1 MNVTDEI
8 LLEDSDDDFI
18 PSKLVRRRSSTRL
31 RSSVSRLGVDQK
43 QNSAE
48 DANLKPKTKTG
59 GTKHVENKINEEKDK
74 DQFKNALKEKLTA
87 ARTNVI
93 KNSTP
98 PLKRKLS
105 EGWKQAQLK
114 LTPMKSNKRFSTL
127 DDDYDFKDETPKSK
141 KSRIQPTEG
150 SSSKVSKLTRS
161 LTKSTGF
168 SSTKSTLNE
177 SVKSTR
183 SEESNSS
190 FISLDDDEVDLE
202 VELAKIDKLKQSL
215 DRQSQKPVNRTPFTK
230 KISNT
235 ATSQPVKINF
245 SNSSVKKN
253 PSLGPKLQ
261 RSTATSTPANKQK
274 TFRKEKV
281 ASVPKVIETGPID
294 IFDDLI
300 VKTNRGYPCNFCDKN
315 LMFSKRREMINHL
328 QLEHEEELTN
338 PQKDRELAGV
348 FTCEVCDSTFHSKH
362 ILRIHTKGH
371 QKISVTQKCD
381 NYYKYYLNIRV
392 F

>member
-31 RSSVSRLGVDQK
+31 RSSVSRLGVDQR

-48 DANLKPKTKTG
+48 DANLKPKTKTA
-59 GTKHVENKINEEKDK
+59 GTRHGEDKINEDKDK
-74 DQFKNALKEKLTA
+74 DLFKNALKEKLTA
-87 ARTNVI
+87 ARTNI
-93 KNSTP
+93 SKNSTP
-98 PLKRKLS
+98 PIKRKLS
-105 EGWKQAQLK
+105 DGWKQAQLK

-141 KSRIQPTEG
+141 KPRIQPTEVSG
-150 SSSKVSKLTRS
+150 SSSKVSKLRRS
-161 LTKSTGF
+161 LTKP
-168 SSTKSTLNE
+168 TLNE
-177 SVKSTR
+177 SVRSSR

-215 DRQSQKPVNRTPFTK
+215 DRQSQKPINRTPFTK

-235 ATSQPVKINF
+235 ATHQPVKINF

-261 RSTATSTPANKQK
+261 RATATSTPANKQK
-274 TFRKEKV
+274 TFKKEKV

-362 ILRIHTKGH
+362 ILRIHTKAH